1 MEIALNASELINLY
15 LKEFIHEPFIRHLII
30 NYKCHMEQQD
40 NMRYHHERWSSVAGA
55 FFYSKDNQLPSY
67 RDTILGHHGR
77 IPRPSTYSASCSHI
91 LLSSSRN
98 PLYIVIPDSQRDFY
112 NITNRSFQSWN
123 FIFDLIYTYHTYG
136 KHYTER
142 HDALLSNL
150 SHKLHLQMIYT

>member
-1 MEIALNASELINLY
+1 ME
-15 LKEFIHEPFIRHLII
+15 K
-30 NYKCHMEQQD
+30 QD